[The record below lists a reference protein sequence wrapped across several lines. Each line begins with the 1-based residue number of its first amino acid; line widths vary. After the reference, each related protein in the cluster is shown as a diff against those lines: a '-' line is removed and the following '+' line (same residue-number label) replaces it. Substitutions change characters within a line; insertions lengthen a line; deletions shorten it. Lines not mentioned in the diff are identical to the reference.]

1 MNSVNNHTRACPSL
15 TMGGFTILRTT
26 AADLIPLLQ
35 EKMQHQQIAFFYA
48 NTNFVVQCQT
58 LQAQMSAADTIIVND
73 GIGMDIASLLVHR
86 QGFIENL
93 NGTDFT
99 PRFLQSLGANGRVF
113 LLGAKPGIAQ
123 RAATALRQHYA
134 INVVGIRNGY
144 DEAKNTA
151 EVIDEI
157 NRSQVNV
164 VLVAMGNPHQ
174 ERWILEQRGQ
184 LNAQLLMG
192 VGALFDFLAGDKSR
206 APALVQRLR
215 MEWFY
220 RLCLEPSRLLR
231 RYTIDIV
238 QFLILCL
245 RTGKRTG
252 SL

>member
-1 MNSVNNHTRACPSL
+1 MNRVNTHTRACPSL

-134 INVVGIRNGY
+134 INVVGVRNGY
-144 DEAKNTA
+144 DEANNTA
-151 EVIDEI
+151 EVIEEI
-157 NRSQVNV
+157 NRSQANV

-184 LNAQLLMG
+184 LSAQLLMG

>member
-1 MNSVNNHTRACPSL
+1 MDSVTISQDEQAKR
-15 TMGGFTILRTT
+15 MIGGFPVLRTT
-26 AADLIPLLQ
+26 ADPLIHLLLK
-35 EKMQHQQIAFFYA
+35 KMQQRQQALFFA

-58 LQAQMSAADTIIVND
+58 LKTQMAEEDTLIVND
-73 GIGMDIASLLVHR
+73 GVGMDIASKLVYG

-99 PRFLQSLGANGRVF
+99 PYLLQRMDNPRVF

-123 RAATALRQHYA
+123 RAADYLVSQYA
-134 INVVGIRNGY
+134 VNVVGVRNGY
-144 DEAKNTA
+144 EEAKNTSELVNA
-151 EVIDEI
+151 INQSDANVI
-157 NRSQVNV
+157 
-164 VLVAMGNPHQ
+164 LVAMGNPYQ
-174 ERWILEQRGQ
+174 EQWILQNRDK

-192 VGALFDFLAGDKSR
+192 VGALFDFLAGDKAR
-206 APALVQRLR
+206 APELVQRLR

-245 RTGKRTG
+245 RMGKG
-252 SL
+252 NPI